1 MQANEGSEN
10 RKRGDRGRE
19 AINNED
25 DVLARRIICQL
36 VKLRD
41 LREALVLAV
50 VAMDA
55 NFGRLSFR
63 L

>member
-1 MQANEGSEN
+1 MQANEGSETG
-10 RKRGDRGRE
+10 KRGGSGRE
-19 AINNED
+19 AIDNED
-25 DVLARRIICQL
+25 DALASRTSCQL
-36 VKLRD
+36 VKLHD

-55 NFGRLSFR
+55 NFGRLSFQ